1 MTNNK
6 PKIKNKIQD
15 HLKKNPSSYHHG
27 DLKKALVETGLLVI
41 KEQGSNALSL
51 REAARKAGV
60 SEAAPYRHFAN
71 KESLLAAIAEEG
83 FKRLRARLVEGISAA
98 SGDPLAQLHAVAW
111 GYTQFAI
118 LETDHFRA
126 MFSSSLVPPHAEKHP
141 ALSEAAISNFNE
153 LLGVVEACQKE
164 GLISKSAHSKAT
176 AARMWAS
183 IHGLTLLLIDQELS
197 FLGVNASQAHEIV
210 KDQLNSQLEGLRTF
224 QKS

>member
-6 PKIKNKIQD
+6 PKIKNRTPVSF
-15 HLKKNPSSYHHG
+15 KKNPSSYHHG

-83 FKRLRARLVEGISAA
+83 FKRLRARLLEGISAA
-98 SGDPLAQLHAVAW
+98 AGDPLAQLHAVAW
-111 GYTQFAI
+111 GYTQFAM

-126 MFSSSLVPPHAEKHP
+126 MFSSSLVPPHAAKHP
-141 ALSEAAISNFNE
+141 SLSEAAISNFNE
-153 LLGVVEACQKE
+153 LVVVVEDCQKA
-164 GLISKSAHSKAT
+164 GIISKSANPKTT
-176 AARMWAS
+176 ASQLWGS
-183 IHGLTLLLIDQELS
+183 IHGMTLLLIDQEMA
-197 FLGVNASQAHEIV
+197 FLGMNASQAHEIV
-210 KDQLNSQLEGLRTF
+210 KNQLSSHLEGLRNYP
-224 QKS
+224 KA

>member
-6 PKIKNKIQD
+6 PKAKNKSRD
-15 HLKKNPSSYHHG
+15 DFKKNTLSYHHG

-83 FKRLRARLVEGISAA
+83 FKRLRTRLAEGITTA

-111 GYTQFAI
+111 GYTQFAM
-118 LETDHFRA
+118 LETDHFRV

-141 ALSEAAISNFNE
+141 SLSEAAISNFNV
-153 LLGVVEACQKE
+153 LVVVVEDCQKT
-164 GLISKSAHSKAT
+164 GIISNNANPKTT
-176 AARMWAS
+176 AAQLWGS
-183 IHGLTLLLIDQELS
+183 IHGMTLLLIDQEMA
-197 FLGVNASQAHEIV
+197 FLGMNASQAHDIV
-210 KDQLNSQLEGLRTF
+210 KNQLNSHLEGLRNF
-224 QKS
+224 PKA